1 MLGQDA
7 NEERWGRLL
16 AVVDPE
22 STGEAANAAVFAGI
36 FNGYTLSVD
45 YDTNNPFK
53 RVETH
58 RQRTCHYHPKIVG
71 DPGAGEIVDALLSRG
86 CAAGSYEMRSLV
98 PALSYMHDLLNHLK
112 TKSSAALNLADLGD
126 HEAAAALSMDT
137 SIAAAQQVDSIL
149 QHLMERLAV
158 LRRLS
163 SGNHEELA
171 LYNGLYDA
179 EHRNTGSMG
188 RTEAVVDA
196 SVQSGVTRNLVAASA
211 RAAAQR
217 ALPPPAR
224 TRQQQQTAQQTAAQP
239 RSRARWRTRSAATT
253 ASRRIVA
260 AGRAGGSSIS
270 SRSSSMP
277 AAPGRSSN
285 SSRSSSSS
293 SSSNH
298 APSSPPR
305 ARVAAAAAGA
315 ARAAAGAAGAARAL
329 RARKRRRPLA
339 SRGLAG
345 CRAAG
350 AAH

>member
-45 YDTNNPFK
+45 YDVNNPFK
-53 RVETH
+53 RIETH

-71 DPGAGEIVDALLSRG
+71 DPGAGEIVDALLARG

-98 PALSYMHDLLNHLK
+98 PCLSYLHDLLHHLK
-112 TKSSAALNLADLGD
+112 TKSSAALNLADAGD

-137 SIAAAQQVDSIL
+137 SIAAAQQVDSVV
-149 QHLMERLAV
+149 QHMMERLAV

-224 TRQQQQTAQQTAAQP
+224 TRQQQQTAQQTASAAPITRTLADAVGRHNSQQAG
-239 RSRARWRTRSAATT
+239 RGAGQGGRQQQQQQQQQGSRTRPQQQQQQPQQQQQQQQQQRAQQPSKG
-253 ASRRIVA
+253 
-260 AGRAGGSSIS
+260 AGRGGGGGGGGGGRGASGSGRGGRGAG
-270 SRSSSMP
+270 
-277 AAPGRSSN
+277 
-285 SSRSSSSS
+285 SSSSE
-293 SSSNH
+293 
-298 APSSPPR
+298 APQS
-305 ARVAAAAAGA
+305 
-315 ARAAAGAAGAARAL
+315 
-329 RARKRRRPLA
+329 A
-339 SRGLAG
+339 SE
-345 CRAAG
+345 
-350 AAH
+350 